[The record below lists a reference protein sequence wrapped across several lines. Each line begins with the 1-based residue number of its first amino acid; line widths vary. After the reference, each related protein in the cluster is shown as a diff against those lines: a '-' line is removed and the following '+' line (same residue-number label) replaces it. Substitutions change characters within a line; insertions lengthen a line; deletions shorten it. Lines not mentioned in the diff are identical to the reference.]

1 MDIHERKMRN
11 ADGPDHGFEKDPFDE
26 DDFGTFMKSAV
37 DETKAYIGAQRN
49 YYALVAADRAAKV
62 AGATLS
68 YVVTAVLAGTVLVF
82 LSIAGALWLG
92 TLVHSTALGF
102 LLMGGFYLLV
112 LLVLLFIWKGGM
124 KESFTLNL
132 LNTIYDGKE

>member
-1 MDIHERKMRN
+1 MRDQKMRSTN
-11 ADGPDHGFEKDPFDE
+11 GLDHGFEKDPFDE

-37 DETKAYIGAQRN
+37 DETKSYLGAQRN
-49 YYALVAADRAAKV
+49 YYALLSADRTAKL

-82 LSIAGALWLG
+82 LSIAAALWVG
-92 TLVHSTALGF
+92 ELVGNVALGF
-102 LLMGGFYLLV
+102 LIMGGFYLLL

-132 LNTIYDGKE
+132 LNTIYDGKK